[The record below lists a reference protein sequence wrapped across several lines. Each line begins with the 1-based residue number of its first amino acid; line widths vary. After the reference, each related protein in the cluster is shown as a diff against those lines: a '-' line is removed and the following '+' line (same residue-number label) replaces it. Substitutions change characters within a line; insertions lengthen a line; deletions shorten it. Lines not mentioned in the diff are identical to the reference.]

1 MRRLDIGIAAYGN
14 PEGIDRLLT
23 SLREK
28 CTTDW
33 RAIVIMNPHP
43 DQTLNAQV
51 GDVLRRHFYDAT
63 REEHPRIN
71 VYPQE
76 QNIGYVGAVNKIL
89 AMAETEY
96 VVWCDHD
103 VIQHTVGWDEQLA
116 GLLDRHHELGMVF
129 GAGGAYPIPRDN
141 YVEILWGVGCCW
153 MLPKRVISDVGE
165 FDPEI
170 GHHEEVDY
178 QTRVRLAGYKI
189 ASHPGVQIQ
198 HMGKA
203 SADPA
208 AQERISKG
216 VIKWVTKWTHYFC
229 GQRVDYFSPNVMRH
243 EDWPPSALYLEEYFK
258 QFMPD
263 LNKNPNSVVING
275 MEFDL
280 IRVPRLKGFYRGRI
294 I

>member
-1 MRRLDIGIAAYGN
+1 MRRLDIGIACYGN
-14 PEGIDRLLT
+14 PDGIDRLLR
-23 SLREK
+23 SIREK
-28 CTTDW
+28 SVTDW
-33 RAIVIMNPHP
+33 RALVIMNPHP
-43 DQTLNAQV
+43 DEHLREAAWKM
-51 GDVLRRHFYDAT
+51 VLQHSLV
-63 REEHPRIN
+63 EPRIQA
-71 VYPQE
+71 VLQE
-76 QNIGYVGAVNKIL
+76 QNTGYVGAVNQIMKL
-89 AMAETEY
+89 AETEY

-116 GLLDRHHELGMVF
+116 GLLDRYHELGMVF
-129 GAGGAYPIPRDN
+129 GAGGAYPITRDN

-153 MLPKRVISDVGE
+153 MLPKRVISEVGE

-229 GQRVDYFSPNVMRH
+229 GKRIDYFSPNVMRH

-263 LNKNPNSVVING
+263 LNKHPNTIVVNG
-275 MEFDL
+275 TEFDL